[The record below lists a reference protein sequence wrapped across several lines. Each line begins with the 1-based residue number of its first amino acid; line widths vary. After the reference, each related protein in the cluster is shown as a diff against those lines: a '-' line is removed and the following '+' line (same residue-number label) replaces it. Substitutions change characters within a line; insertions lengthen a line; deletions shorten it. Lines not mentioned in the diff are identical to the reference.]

1 MADSESMLMT
11 MSVPT
16 DWTVE
21 QAEAVLV
28 FISAFEG
35 AIWEIYEDQLTAKAA
50 REAAMPIEPPDY
62 EPVYD
67 EDDEIPF

>member
-1 MADSESMLMT
+1 MADSDAMLMT
-11 MSVPT
+11 MSVPS

-50 REAAMPIEPPDY
+50 REAAMPLEPPDY
-62 EPVYD
+62 GHPYD

>member
-1 MADSESMLMT
+1 MAESTESMLMAMT
-11 MSVPT
+11 IPR

-28 FISAFEG
+28 FLSTFEW

-50 REAAMPIEPPDY
+50 REAAMPLRSHD
-62 EPVYD
+62 D
-67 EDDEIPF
+67 DTTFDDDEIPF